1 MTKSGFEP
9 LTHGVWIRCS
19 NQLSY
24 FANIISYMSAF
35 KRRHTTVT
43 FSAFQKGI
51 QHRWLRGLRRYLI
64 GFAPH
69 AFAPQCQIWAR
80 KVLSLSV
87 FLLISKNLT
96 SPLEI
101 PLSPLSLQCNRSF
114 RFTYYINKDLTKSYE
129 TQPTRHLRPIIPNN
143 TCPFCITA
151 AAGTDISRGFF
162 CKTRHYPYTCK
173 HVLAERVLQ
182 AIYPSSLTRYSRIT
196 LSCIVHDSSLLSP
209 MGAWAVSQSQ
219 CGWSSAKIN

>member
-1 MTKSGFEP
+1 M
-9 LTHGVWIRCS
+9 
-19 NQLSY
+19 
-24 FANIISYMSAF
+24 
-35 KRRHTTVT
+35 
-43 FSAFQKGI
+43 
-51 QHRWLRGLRRYLI
+51 
-64 GFAPH
+64 
-69 AFAPQCQIWAR
+69 
-80 KVLSLSV
+80 LSLLV

-101 PLSPLSLQCNRSF
+101 PLSSLSLQCNRSF
-114 RFTYYINKDLTKSYE
+114 RVTHFNNGDLTKSYE

-162 CKTRHYPYTCK
+162 CKTRHYPFTCK

-196 LSCIVHDSSLLSP
+196 LSCIVQDSSLLSP

-219 CGWSSAKIN
+219 CG

>member
-1 MTKSGFEP
+1 M
-9 LTHGVWIRCS
+9 
-19 NQLSY
+19 
-24 FANIISYMSAF
+24 
-35 KRRHTTVT
+35 
-43 FSAFQKGI
+43 
-51 QHRWLRGLRRYLI
+51 
-64 GFAPH
+64 
-69 AFAPQCQIWAR
+69 
-80 KVLSLSV
+80 LSLLV

-101 PLSPLSLQCNRSF
+101 PLSSLSLQCNRSF
-114 RFTYYINKDLTKSYE
+114 RVTHFNNGDLTKSSE

-162 CKTRHYPYTCK
+162 CKTRHYPFTCK

-219 CGWSSAKIN
+219 CG

>member
-1 MTKSGFEP
+1 MNTNKF
-9 LTHGVWIRCS
+9 LW
-19 NQLSY
+19 
-24 FANIISYMSAF
+24 AF
-35 KRRHTTVT
+35 LYAHKNLV
-43 FSAFQKGI
+43 FFAFQRGM

-80 KVLSLSV
+80 KVLSLLV

-101 PLSPLSLQCNRSF
+101 PLSSLSLQCNRSF
-114 RFTYYINKDLTKSYE
+114 RVTHFNNGDLTKSYE

-162 CKTRHYPYTCK
+162 CKTRHYPFTCK

-219 CGWSSAKIN
+219 CGWSSAKIS

>member
-1 MTKSGFEP
+1 M
-9 LTHGVWIRCS
+9 
-19 NQLSY
+19 
-24 FANIISYMSAF
+24 
-35 KRRHTTVT
+35 
-43 FSAFQKGI
+43 
-51 QHRWLRGLRRYLI
+51 
-64 GFAPH
+64 
-69 AFAPQCQIWAR
+69 
-80 KVLSLSV
+80 LSLLV

-101 PLSPLSLQCNRSF
+101 PLSSLSLQCNRSF
-114 RFTYYINKDLTKSYE
+114 RMTHFNNGDLTKSYE

-143 TCPFCITA
+143 TRPFCITA

-162 CKTRHYPYTCK
+162 CKTRHYPFTCK

-219 CGWSSAKIN
+219 CG

>member
-1 MTKSGFEP
+1 MNTNKF
-9 LTHGVWIRCS
+9 LWAYKNAHKNLV
-19 NQLSY
+19 
-24 FANIISYMSAF
+24 FF
-35 KRRHTTVT
+35 
-43 FSAFQKGI
+43 AFQRGM

-69 AFAPQCQIWAR
+69 AFAPQCQKWAR
-80 KVLSLSV
+80 YVPSQLA
-87 FLLISKNLT
+87 FLRISKNLT

-101 PLSPLSLQCNRSF
+101 PLSSLSLQCNRSF
-114 RFTYYINKDLTKSYE
+114 RVTHFNNGDLTKSYE

-162 CKTRHYPYTCK
+162 CKTRHYPFTCK

-219 CGWSSAKIN
+219 CGWSSAKTS